1 MHIKHTQLTHV
12 LVQHYSWAQFL
23 NMPCCTALNASEKI
37 YQFLFAHFSIEYV
50 YISKN
55 KLLVIYGIYA
65 RIQFN
70 CNVLYCTYP
79 IFSNFSSFEY
89 LLKQRCIIPAFSI
102 TLYASIAP
110 CTLIRKSYAIT

>member
-12 LVQHYSWAQFL
+12 LVQYYSQAQLL
-23 NMPCCTALNASEKI
+23 NMPCQTALNASEKI
-37 YQFLFAHFSIEYV
+37 YQFLFAHFSTEYV

-55 KLLVIYGIYA
+55 KLRVVYGICA
-65 RIQFN
+65 RIQLN

-89 LLKQRCIIPAFSI
+89 LAKQRCSIPVFSI

-110 CTLIRKSYAIT
+110 CTLIRKYYAIT